1 MCVVLPN
8 IASEIEMSFI
18 RKFLF
23 LCAVLC
29 AVTCSAYV
37 PGPLEGGEPC
47 LVELLKAMK
56 KLNADFQSNSRA
68 PIPGD
73 PVVCYV
79 MTELTK
85 QLIQSIIFGEI
96 NATMPNDAEC
106 VEKEFQAQQTLF
118 DVLKVRLI
126 DGSKTLN
133 DTYKHNQLLEARN
146 DLTGNLETVAVNC
159 QIEKEKLNNI
169 FQRDLAIKNETLEA
183 HQTEYCLT
191 KYTVDNALLAL
202 ADLDI
207 NRYNIDKE
215 SVNCDGIIDV
225 EKSHLE
231 REVRSMV
238 AGLPKANQTSDCIM
252 DAYKSS
258 AANNFQIALKVL
270 DYLDISKETKEPMQ
284 DSNSRGFRNIFA
296 TSVGECE
303 RAAKS
308 KTQ

>member
-1 MCVVLPN
+1 MN
-8 IASEIEMSFI
+8 FI
-18 RKFLF
+18 RKFSF
-23 LCAVLC
+23 LCVVLC
-29 AVTCSAYV
+29 AVTCAAYV

-56 KLNADFQSNSRA
+56 KLNADFQSNSRE
-68 PIPGD
+68 PIPAD

-85 QLIQSIIFGEI
+85 QLIQSTIFGEI
-96 NATMPNDAEC
+96 NATLPNDADC
-106 VEKEFQAQQTLF
+106 VEKEFEAQQTLF
-118 DVLKVRLI
+118 DVFKVRLI

-133 DTYKHNQLLEARN
+133 DTDKQNQLLEARN
-146 DLTGNLETVAVNC
+146 ELTGKLETVAVNC
-159 QIEKEKLNNI
+159 QIEKGKINNI

-183 HQTEYCLT
+183 HQTEYCLA
-191 KYTVDNALLAL
+191 KYAVDNALLAL
-202 ADLDI
+202 DDVDI
-207 NRYNIDKE
+207 DPHNIDKE
-215 SVNCDGIIDV
+215 SLNCDGIVDV

-231 REVRSMV
+231 REVRNMV
-238 AGLPKANQTSDCIM
+238 AGLPKANQTTDCIM

-258 AANNFQIALKVL
+258 AANKFHIALKVL

-284 DSNSRGFRNIFA
+284 DSGSRGFRNIFA
-296 TSVGECE
+296 ASIGECE